1 MKNQKGTL
9 VISLD
14 FELYWGVRDKR
25 TIEQYKD
32 NLLGVRSVIPKL
44 LNMFKEYQI
53 HATWAVVGFLFFK
66 TKEELLKGLPQK
78 KPNYE
83 KTKLN
88 PYTYLNN
95 IGDDEHTDP
104 FHYAPS
110 LIEQILSFPNQE
122 IGSHT
127 FSHYYCLEKGQ
138 NIETFKE
145 DLYAVIKAA
154 KRFNLEIESLVFPRN
169 QTNAEYLSV
178 CRDMGIKC
186 YRGNETSWLYSA
198 RNEEDES
205 LFRRG
210 IRLMDAY
217 VNISGHNTYTINNY
231 AGNLPLN
238 IHSSRFLRPYS
249 QRLKMLEPFR
259 LHRILSDLTY
269 AAKKMEVYHLWWH
282 PHNFGVNTDKNIEFL
297 RNILNHYTQL
307 HKIYGMESLNMGELT
322 NRVLSET
329 EYGS

>member
-1 MKNQKGTL
+1 MKNQRGTL

-14 FELYWGVRDKR
+14 FELYWGIRDKR

-32 NLLGVRSVIPKL
+32 NLLGVRKVIPL
-44 LNMFKEYQI
+44 LLGLFNEYQI

-78 KPNYE
+78 KPDYE

-88 PYTYLNN
+88 PYTYLDS
-95 IGDDEHTDP
+95 IGNDEHTDP

-145 DLYAVIKAA
+145 DLHAAINAA
-154 KRFNLEIESLVFPRN
+154 KRFNVEIKSLVFPRN

-178 CRDMGIKC
+178 CKEMGIKC
-186 YRGNETSWLYSA
+186 YRGNETSWLYKA
-198 RNEEDES
+198 RNQEDES
-205 LFRRG
+205 LVRRG

-231 AGNLPLN
+231 ENTLPLN

-249 QRLKMLEPFR
+249 NKLHLLEPLR

-269 AAKKMEVYHLWWH
+269 AAKKKEIFHLWWH
-282 PHNFGVNTDKNIEFL
+282 PHNFGVNMDKNMQFL
-297 RNILNHYTQL
+297 RNILDHYTQL
-307 HKIYGMESLNMGELT
+307 HEIYSMESLHIGELA
-322 NRVLSET
+322 NRVIR
-329 EYGS
+329 EYEL